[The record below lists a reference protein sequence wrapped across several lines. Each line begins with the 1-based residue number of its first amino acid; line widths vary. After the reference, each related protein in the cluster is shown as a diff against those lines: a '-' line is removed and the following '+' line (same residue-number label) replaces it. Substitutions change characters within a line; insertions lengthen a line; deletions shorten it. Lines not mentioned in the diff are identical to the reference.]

1 MSSPGVNLPALAFS
15 HSDQI
20 CLAVSAVNFLSS
32 ISHLLLWKF
41 SSQKNPPDLRLADC
55 YKIDIRKY

>member
-15 HSDQI
+15 HPDQI

-41 SSQKNPPDLRLADC
+41 SSKKNPPDLRLADC

>member
-15 HSDQI
+15 HPDQI

-41 SSQKNPPDLRLADC
+41 SSKKNPPDLRLADL
-55 YKIDIRKY
+55 I